1 MNKRLCLIIIIISI
15 FISQLLFAQPRVE
28 DDWISPQ
35 VLEALLT
42 ELSGEIAKNHTIH
55 ISRHDRIQASGGWH
69 DAALYIKEQLKNY
82 GIDDCYIEGWP
93 SNGEIRYYTWATPIG
108 WRASF
113 AELWVVEPVKM
124 RLASYEEIPTTLVKH
139 SCTADVTT
147 ELVDVG
153 SGLTDEEYEGIDV
166 KDKIVLATGY
176 SGNVHQKAVL
186 KYGAAGLVH
195 YMPYS
200 WRQDFPDLVQYT
212 ALWPKWSE
220 RDKIGFGFNISKA
233 HAHMLKTRMKEGKKV
248 VLQAK
253 VKGEVYESKIEM
265 MSALIKGSEY
275 PEQEIVICGHLD
287 HYKPGANDNASG
299 SAGMLEIA
307 RTVQRL
313 IDTGILPQPK
323 RTIRFLWVSEMFG
336 TIAYL
341 KNHPEFSKNTLAAI
355 NLDMIGEDLVK
366 CRSLFYATRTPHSL
380 PSYLND
386 VVEHYIEL
394 VDRLGITSVRGGK
407 YPWNYKIAPYSGGS
421 DHYMFCDG
429 SIGVPATMFG
439 HPDPYHHTIQDTVE
453 KVDSSELKRVMMVT
467 TLASLFMANA
477 EDDKAIALA
486 NEAILRGYGR
496 IAIDVDRALKMLKKS
511 VNATE
516 ELHQSYKEAI
526 NIVNHSIEREKDEVL
541 SCQTFCKDSKATNY
555 IKGLAAQLN
564 QTEDNFIKNIKD
576 YYQLLCNQNNAM
588 PQFAFTP
595 TDEEKTAQ
603 KIIPSRNPIF
613 TGPLAIDYV
622 IEKLEDEHI
631 GEKIKLIGNTT
642 YEATNFINGKR
653 NLLQIRNALS
663 AEYGPIDIRALKE
676 YFDILE
682 KAGLIQIKHS
692 E

>member
-1 MNKRLCLIIIIISI
+1 MNKRLFLAIFIISI
-15 FISQLLFAQPRVE
+15 FISQFLFAQPRVE
-28 DDWISPQ
+28 DSWVDAK
-35 VLEALLT
+35 VLQALLT
-42 ELSGEIAKNHTIH
+42 ELSGEIAKDHTIH
-55 ISRHDRIQASGGWH
+55 ISRHDRIQASEGWH
-69 DAALYIKEQLKNY
+69 DAALYIKEQLKKY
-82 GIDDCYIEGWP
+82 GINDCYIEGWP

-113 AELWVVEPVKM
+113 GELWVVEPVKM
-124 RLASYEEIPTTLVKH
+124 RLASYEEIPTTMVKH
-139 SCTADVTT
+139 SCSADVTT

-153 SGLTDEEYEGIDV
+153 SGLNDEEYEGIDV
-166 KDKIVLATGY
+166 ADKIVLATGY

-200 WRQDFPDLVQYT
+200 WRQDFPDLVEYT
-212 ALWPKWSE
+212 ALWPRWSD

-233 HAHMLKTRMKEGKKV
+233 HADMLKSWLKEGKKV
-248 VLQAK
+248 LLKAK

-307 RTVQRL
+307 RTIQRL
-313 IDTGILPQPK
+313 IDNGIIPQPK
-323 RTIRFLWVSEMFG
+323 RTIHFLWVSEMYG

-341 KNHPEFSKNTLAAI
+341 KNHPEFSRNTLAAI

-394 VDRLGITSVRGGK
+394 VDRLGITSIRGGK
-407 YPWNYKIAPYSGGS
+407 YPWNYKIGPYSGGS

-429 SIGVPATMFG
+429 SIGVPAAMFG

-453 KVDSSELKRVMMVT
+453 KVDPSELKRAMM
-467 TLASLFMANA
+467 LASLAGLFMANA
-477 EDDKAIALA
+477 SDDDAIALA
-486 NEAILRGYGR
+486 YEAQLRGYGR
-496 IAIDVDRALKMLKKS
+496 IALDMDRALKMLKKS
-511 VNATE
+511 GTSAE
-516 ELHQSYKEAI
+516 ELHQAYKEAV
-526 NIVNHSIEREKDEVL
+526 NIANHSSEREKTEVL
-541 SCQTFCKDSKATNY
+541 TCQALCQGSKAKMY
-555 IKGLAAQLN
+555 IEGLAAQVG
-564 QTEDNFIKNIKD
+564 QTSDDFIKKIKD
-576 YYQLLCNQNNAM
+576 YYQVLCEEKNM
-588 PQFAFTP
+588 KPQFALALS
-595 TDEEKTAQ
+595 DEEKAAQ
-603 KIIPSRNPIF
+603 NIVPRRNPIF
-613 TGPLAIDYV
+613 TGPLAMDYV
-622 IEKLEDEHI
+622 IEKLGDERI
-631 GEKIKLIGNTT
+631 GEKITLNENTT

-663 AEYGPIDIRALKE
+663 AEYGPIDIKALKE
-676 YFDILE
+676 YFAILQ
-682 KAGLIQIKHS
+682 KAGLIQMNR
-692 E
+692 